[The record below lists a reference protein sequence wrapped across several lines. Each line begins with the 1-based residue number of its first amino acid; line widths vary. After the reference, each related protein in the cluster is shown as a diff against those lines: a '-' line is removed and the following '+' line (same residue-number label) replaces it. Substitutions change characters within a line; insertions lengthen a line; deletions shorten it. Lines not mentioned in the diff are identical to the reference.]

1 VTISLPRPDDWHV
14 HLRQGDV
21 MASYTRTQSAAFGR
35 ILAMPN
41 TTPPLVSPEDV
52 LQYGKSAEEA
62 APGLE
67 VLTAFR
73 LMPRCSEDDV
83 RALAAAG
90 VPAGKYYPDGATTN
104 SAGGLSDWRQIDGAL
119 AAMEETGLVLCLH
132 GEAPSAPVLDRE
144 EAFLPVFR
152 EIRQAFPRLKMILEH
167 VSSSAG
173 VRTVSES
180 DGPTAA
186 TVTVQ
191 HLLFTLDDLLG
202 GLLNP
207 HLFCKPVV
215 KFDKDRRAIQDRVLA
230 GDSRFFFGS
239 DSAPHLRESKESDCC
254 PAGVYTAPMALPAL
268 VAWFEEKDALNRVE
282 PFFCDFGRKF
292 YKVPGN
298 AGRIELERK
307 PWTVPAVS
315 QGCVPLMAGE
325 ILPWRLV
332 E

>member
-14 HLRQGDV
+14 HLRQGDAL
-21 MASYTRTQSAAFGR
+21 ASYARTHSAAFGR

-73 LMPRCSEDDV
+73 LMPRCSEEDV

-173 VRTVSES
+173 VRIISES
-180 DGPTAA
+180 DGLTAA

-215 KFDKDRRAIQDRVLA
+215 KFDEDRRAIRDRVLA

-254 PAGVYTAPMALPAL
+254 PAGAYTAPMALPAL
-268 VAWFEEKDALNRVE
+268 VTWFEEEDALDCVE
-282 PFFCDFGRKF
+282 PFFCEFGRKF
-292 YKVPGN
+292 YNVPGN

-307 PWTVPAVS
+307 PWTVPSIS